1 MGQLQ
6 LNISDHKIIYVDSC
20 IIIYTVEKIPEY
32 SQLLQP
38 IWQKLAQDEIEI
50 ITSELTFM
58 ECLVLPLKLNNNRLI
73 MAYQNI
79 LSTTKIK
86 LQPISLPILRDG
98 ANLRAK
104 SKIKTADAIHIA
116 TALSLNCDLFLTND
130 LGLKNIPNLS
140 TIVLREVIKS
150 CYSEQTIIEN

>member
-1 MGQLQ
+1 MGQ

-32 SQLLQP
+32 LEILQP
-38 IWQKLAQDEIEI
+38 MWEKFKNREIEI
-50 ITSELTFM
+50 ITSELTLM
-58 ECLVLPLKLNNNRLI
+58 ECLVMPLKLNNNSLI

-79 LSTTKIK
+79 LSTTQIK
-86 LQPISLPILRDG
+86 LQPITLSILREA

-104 SKIKTADAIHIA
+104 TKIKTADAIHVA
-116 TALSLNCDLFLTND
+116 TALNLNCDLFLTND

-140 TIVLREVIKS
+140 TIVLKEVIES
-150 CYSEQTIIEN
+150 